1 MLNIKLE
8 KKESK
13 VLVKISLQK
22 RVLSRE
28 QKIFLK
34 KKDVLEKVKK
44 EFPDLKLEEV
54 SDLDLEINNL
64 NQSHEIEWEFF
75 IKKDHSK
82 INSVNN
88 KKKKEKLTKSETTKE
103 NVLTDSEDSAN
114 LEEAV
119 EGSPLAV
126 QEQTE

>member
-54 SDLDLEINNL
+54 RDLDLEINNL

-75 IKKDHSK
+75 IKKNHSK
-82 INSVNN
+82 INSFNN

-103 NVLTDSEDSAN
+103 NVLTDGEDSAN
-114 LEEAV
+114 LGEAV

>member
-54 SDLDLEINNL
+54 KDLDLEINNI

-75 IKKDHSK
+75 IKKNHSK
-82 INSVNN
+82 INSFNN
-88 KKKKEKLTKSETTKE
+88 KKKKERLTKSETTKE
-103 NVLTDSEDSAN
+103 NVLTDSENSAN